1 MSSWVITTNCR
12 LHSYISQILLLYKT
26 WWYYNK
32 FDKTRSLGV
41 CYWLVIITQCG
52 HMEHGLKHI
61 TFYVQK
67 HIAALVMCY
76 NAVLVRDKPIGAPA
90 FVKKKLLW
98 LSMISKKC
106 FVDQMTLF
114 KLPREIS
121 SRVNS
126 FRPGQN
132 GCHSADDIF
141 RCIFVNEKFCILI
154 KISLKFVPKGP
165 IGNKPALV
173 RVMAWRRPGDKP
185 LSEPMLT
192 QFTDAYMRH

>member
-90 FVKKKLLW
+90 FVKKSFSGYQWFRKNVLW
-98 LSMISKKC
+98 IRWRCSNCPARYLRGLTHFALDKMAAIPQTIFSDAFSWMKSFVFWLKFHWSLSLRVQLAISKHW
-106 FVDQMTLF
+106 F
-114 KLPREIS
+114 
-121 SRVNS
+121 
-126 FRPGQN
+126 G
-132 GCHSADDIF
+132 
-141 RCIFVNEKFCILI
+141 
-154 KISLKFVPKGP
+154 
-165 IGNKPALV
+165 
-173 RVMAWRRPGDKP
+173 
-185 LSEPMLT
+185 
-192 QFTDAYMRH
+192 